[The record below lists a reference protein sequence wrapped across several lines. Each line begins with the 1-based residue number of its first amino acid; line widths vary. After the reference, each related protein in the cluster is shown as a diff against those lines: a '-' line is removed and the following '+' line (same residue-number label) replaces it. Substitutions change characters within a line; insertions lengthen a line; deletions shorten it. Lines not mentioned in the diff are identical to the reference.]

1 MKTWKSELERLIRE
15 RWNVGERFTTTDV
28 YRLEAY
34 FQKRRPNNS
43 HIRASLL
50 KSCNTFATRR
60 LLSSKVLACIVYFP
74 KFRANTC
81 AAVRPAPKVL
91 LSCKTRRVYSCY
103 NGSR

>member
-15 RWNVGERFTTTDV
+15 RWDVGERFTTTDV

-50 KSCNTFATRR
+50 KILQHLRDEAIIEFESVGVYR
-60 LLSSKVLACIVYFP
+60 LLP
-74 KFRANTC
+74 KI
-81 AAVRPAPKVL
+81 
-91 LSCKTRRVYSCY
+91 LS
-103 NGSR
+103 